1 MAAEDWNSV
10 LEFLR
15 YLKLRPSNI
24 SDYPVFLS
32 AFLRGILVRLF
43 TPGKFVTIGQFLE
56 EDIEVTSGGLVFMA
70 RKKSED
76 IGYYV
81 GRTKQSTRKWF
92 HPGKGDIVVDC
103 GSSVGYFSIMAA
115 RNGASV
121 TAIEANPET
130 YAILKK
136 NLSLNS
142 LSAVSYNVV
151 LSSGSGIADL
161 YVPGSFTGTGS
172 IVREWPRQD
181 LGISTYQVRSA
192 TLDSLTS
199 EMERIDWLLV
209 DVEGSENLVLQGG
222 HRSLEITSTLI
233 IEVWEKNDREVA
245 DMIRDAGFNILSREY
260 ESPGVYYWLCRKP

>member
-1 MAAEDWNSV
+1 M

-15 YLKLRPSNI
+15 YLRLRPNNI

-32 AFLRGILVRLF
+32 AFFRGILVRF
-43 TPGKFVTIGQFLE
+43 FMPAKFVTIGQFLE
-56 EDIEVTSGGLVFMA
+56 KDIEVTSGGLLFMA
-70 RKKSED
+70 RKRSED

-92 HPGKGDIVVDC
+92 NPGKGDIVVDC
-103 GSSVGYFSIMAA
+103 GSSVGYFSVIAA

-130 YAILKK
+130 YAVLKR

-142 LSAVSYNVV
+142 LSAASYNVV
-151 LSSGSGIADL
+151 LSSASGTADL

-172 IVREWPRQD
+172 IVKEWPRKD
-181 LGISTYQVRSA
+181 LGISTYHVRAA

-199 EMERIDWLLV
+199 EMEKIDWLLV
-209 DVEGSENLVLQGG
+209 DVEGSENLVLLGG
-222 HRSLEITSTLI
+222 RKSLEKTSTLI
-233 IEVWEKNDREVA
+233 IEVWEKNDSEVA
-245 DMIRDAGFNILSREY
+245 DMISGAGFTIASREY